1 MKRSEKTK
9 QQLANHLK
17 KLMET
22 KPLDKI
28 SVQEVT
34 ERAELNR
41 QTFYYHFDDIYD
53 LLKWT
58 LEREAIE
65 LLYDRQEESL
75 WKEGLRDFLL
85 YLEKNRVFAQNAVYS
100 LGRDQFNRFFHRK
113 VYEIIGNAIQQFAET
128 FCDQD
133 EKYLAFLTHYY
144 TISFAATAIS
154 WLQGEIDYSVEE
166 VIQLID
172 RLLQEHIKGA
182 KVLNDQLTE
191 VK

>member
-1 MKRSEKTK
+1 
-9 QQLANHLK
+9 
-17 KLMET
+17 MET
-22 KPLDKI
+22 KPLEKI

-34 ERAELNR
+34 ERAKLNR
-41 QTFYYHFDDIYD
+41 QTCYYHFDDIYD

-65 LLYDRQEESL
+65 LLYYWQEESL
-75 WKEGLRDFLL
+75 WKECLRDFLL

-100 LGRDQFNRFFHRK
+100 LGRNPFIHFFHRK

-144 TISFAATAIS
+144 TISFATTAIS

-166 VIQLID
+166 VIQMID
-172 RLLQEHIKGA
+172 RLLQEHIEGA
-182 KVLNDQLTE
+182 KVLNFQ
-191 VK
+191 

>member
-17 KLMET
+17 KLMEK
-22 KPLDKI
+22 KPLEKI

-41 QTFYYHFDDIYD
+41 QTFYYHFDNIYD

-75 WKEGLRDFLL
+75 REEGLRDFLL
-85 YLEKNRVFAQNAVYS
+85 YLENNRAFAQNAVYS
-100 LGRDQFNRFFHRK
+100 LGRDEFNRLFHRE
-113 VYEIIGNAIQQFAET
+113 VYEIIGNVVQQFEEAL
-128 FCDQD
+128 CHKD

-144 TISFAATAIS
+144 TIALAETAIS

-166 VIQLID
+166 VIQMIE
-172 RLLQEHIKGA
+172 RLLREHIEGA
-182 KVLNDQLTE
+182 KVLNYQ
-191 VK
+191 